1 MALRHEALPTVFI
14 WIQTTLSDALPTVY
28 VWIRTRISDVLCCWD
43 SNLFGFE
50 LHFLIYCRQS
60 SMETVNVA
68 GCAKIVMFAD
78 TTISN
83 DKDEPGLIDSG
94 VIFAMRFLQ
103 NRSVRQDES

>member
-1 MALRHEALPTVFI
+1 
-14 WIQTTLSDALPTVY
+14 
-28 VWIRTRISDVLCCWD
+28 
-43 SNLFGFE
+43 
-50 LHFLIYCRQS
+50 
-60 SMETVNVA
+60 METVNVA